1 MGGDVK
7 LLRRATAWLAR
18 RLRRGPGAPA
28 ADHVGFGHVRVVDA
42 TAVRRR
48 AAGRLARRI
57 AREAAMAGAAD
68 PRPVVV
74 ATPRT
79 GRAFARAGLA
89 VETARSRAD
98 RDRRL
103 ARYGSERTVRV
114 LPLGPDRPVL
124 VVPVPVVVPPEPQRE
139 VTLGPILVGGTGRS
153 GTWALGRLLGEH
165 PDLVTIHTELRFH
178 AQGRAFSRL
187 LDGSLAP
194 GRYADEFLD
203 RYYGLTSG
211 DGTPKGVQLLASRW
225 EVTKALARFRRVAEE
240 DLPAAMAR
248 LLRQLVDP
256 YARGR
261 RALGWVET
269 TPRNAA
275 VAEALTAILPRAHV
289 VHIVRDGRDV
299 AASIAAMPW
308 GPSSPVEALDRW
320 AAGLR
325 DADAAFRRADP
336 ARVHVV
342 RFEDLVVRD
351 RDRTLTELLDGL
363 GLADRDRIR
372 ARFDAKLDPRRSNL
386 GRWRRDAGADVEA
399 AVDARYRS
407 LLAELGAEGVTCL
420 PVPPDEL
427 AADVV
432 APR

>member
-1 MGGDVK
+1 VNV
-7 LLRRATAWLAR
+7 LRRGTAWLVA
-18 RLRRGPGAPA
+18 RLRAGSGDPA
-28 ADHVGFGHVRVVDA
+28 TAHAGFGHVRVVDV

-48 AAGRLARRI
+48 AAGRLARRL
-57 AREAAMAGAAD
+57 AREQATRAADD
-68 PRPVVV
+68 PRPLVL

-79 GRAFARAGLA
+79 APVYARAGLA

-114 LPLGPDRPVL
+114 LPLGGGQPVL
-124 VVPVPVVVPPEPQRE
+124 VVPVPVEAPPQPPRE

-165 PDLVTIHTELRFH
+165 PDLVTVHTELRFH
-178 AQGRAFSRL
+178 AQGRAFGRL
-187 LDGSLAP
+187 LDGSLDP

-225 EVTKALARFRRVAEE
+225 EVTKALAKFRRVAED

-269 TPRNAA
+269 TPKNAA
-275 VAEALTAILPRAHV
+275 VADALTAILPRAHV

-299 AASIAAMPW
+299 AASMAAMPW
-308 GPSSPVEALDRW
+308 GPSDPVEALDRW

-325 DADAAFRRADP
+325 DADEAFRGADP

-351 RDRTLTELLDGL
+351 RDRTLAELLDRL
-363 GLADRDRIR
+363 ALADRDRIR
-372 ARFDAKLDPRRSNL
+372 ARFDTKLDPRRSNL
-386 GRWRRDAGADVEA
+386 GRWRRDAGADVEV

-407 LLAELGAEGVTCL
+407 LLAELADEGVTCL

-427 AADVV
+427 TADVEV
-432 APR
+432 PR